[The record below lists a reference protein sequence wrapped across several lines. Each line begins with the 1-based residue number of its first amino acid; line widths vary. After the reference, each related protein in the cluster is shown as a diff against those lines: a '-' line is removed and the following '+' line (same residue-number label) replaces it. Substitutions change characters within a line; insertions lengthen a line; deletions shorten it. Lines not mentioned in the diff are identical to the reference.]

1 MKCDEKFDPS
11 VFDIEEIVEAIQA
24 ELGPNFPKEGGNQ
37 TYNPENQGQESKK
50 SNGDDTH
57 HPALLETPRDS
68 EGQTN
73 QTTGNESS
81 PVFFQPENL
90 MDIDG
95 RQFEH
100 LEMIWEAIKEAAII
114 TQAPGRLITSVV
126 KPVCATVS
134 QGLYVV
140 ESPVG
145 SIHPL
150 IINSLI
156 AAPSGERKTTVEK
169 LFTRGITVFVKVIN
183 KQIREMNKNYS
194 TEIELW
200 QTEKTNIRRKLSK
213 AQKKG
218 DAFEEQ
224 VAYQSHLARRPKK
237 VPYLTIIND
246 DFTID
251 ALLQSL
257 NENFPVASIITSE
270 GAKVLDDANMK
281 SIPFLNKLWDGA
293 DVHVTRISRP
303 SYWLQN
309 ARLSTSLQ
317 IQPDV
322 LKKIVE
328 KRFVELRNS
337 GYFARAIFTL
347 PNSTIGKRPVYAVNN
362 KTKKLD
368 RLTWRLMEMLLE
380 LFKALSDPNFE
391 RHVLKLDQ
399 EAAHI
404 WLQFAN
410 DVEQKM
416 GQGGCYQSATDHA
429 SKLPENVL
437 RLAAVFHAVEF
448 GKGDISAK
456 TLHLAIHLCL
466 LCSQDFMNCFV
477 PLPQDIQDAQ
487 RLQKYLYENMYV
499 YLQNRQPHEIYFDE
513 RHVRRNR
520 VRQCGPLK
528 NSERLNQALRIL
540 YQQGTIGLVEEIRQ
554 QGKGTIYIDL
564 LPNFLRP
571 NFTSDGTP
579 LRPRPPF

>member
-1 MKCDEKFDPS
+1 MKFNKEFDPS
-11 VFDIEEIVEAIQA
+11 VFDIEEIFAAIKT
-24 ELGPNFPKEGGNQ
+24 ELGPDFLHEVGHEHYNAESQDQASNKNNTDDKHHFDQLQ
-37 TYNPENQGQESKK
+37 TQKGYDCQRK
-50 SNGDDTH
+50 
-57 HPALLETPRDS
+57 R
-68 EGQTN
+68 TN
-73 QTTGNESS
+73 YGS
-81 PVFFQPENL
+81 PPMLTQLQNL

-114 TQAPGRLITSVV
+114 TQAPGRLIASVI
-126 KPVCATVS
+126 KPVCATVA
-134 QGLYVV
+134 QGLFVV
-140 ESPVG
+140 ESPLG
-145 SIHPL
+145 STHPL

-156 AAPSGERKTTVEK
+156 AASSGERKTTVEK
-169 LFTRGITVFVKVIN
+169 LFTRFVSVFVKVVN
-183 KQIREMNKNYS
+183 KIIRKMNQNYS

-200 QTEKTNIRRKLSK
+200 NTEKTNLRRKLSK

-218 DAFEEQ
+218 DAFEEKT
-224 VAYQSHLARRPKK
+224 AYQAHLACKPKIT
-237 VPYLTIIND
+237 PYLTIIHD

-270 GAKVLDDANMK
+270 GAKVLDDTNMK
-281 SIPFLNKLWDGA
+281 SMPFLNKLWDGA
-293 DVHVTRISRP
+293 DIHVTRMSRP
-303 SYWLQN
+303 SYLLQD
-309 ARLSTSLQ
+309 ARLSTSLM

-322 LKKIVE
+322 LKKIID

-337 GYFARAIFTL
+337 GYFARAIFTY
-347 PNSTIGKRPVYAVNN
+347 PNSSIGNRPVFAVNH

-368 RLTWRLMEMLLE
+368 RLTWRLISMLLE

-416 GQGGCYQSATDHA
+416 SPGGYYQSATDHA

-437 RLAAVFHAVEF
+437 RLAAVFHAIEF
-448 GKGDISAK
+448 GTDNISAK
-456 TLHLAIHLCL
+456 TLNLAIHLCL

-477 PLPQDIQDAQ
+477 PLPQDKQDAQ
-487 RLQKYLYENMYV
+487 RLYKYLYENMYIPV
-499 YLQNRQPHEIYFDE
+499 QNRQAHEIYFEE

-520 VRQCGPLK
+520 IRQCGPLK

-540 YQQGTIGLVEEIRQ
+540 YQQGTIALVEEIRQ
-554 QGKGTIYIDL
+554 QGKGKIYIDL
-564 LPNFLRP
+564 LPNFRRP
-571 NFTSDGTP
+571 SCTSDGTP
-579 LRPRPPF
+579 LRPLPLF